1 MTWYAIRTAPGAQ
14 MPQREY
20 VVEPTALGADG
31 RSRGKGYRIV
41 PSLDPDV
48 SAIERSLSNARFIH
62 YMPVEK
68 RLVRDRKKTD
78 LWKPRRFA
86 LLLGYVFVQD
96 VERWADLEETPGV
109 ASVVR
114 SMGKPMP
121 IRVDDIL
128 LLRTMEAE
136 ADQQFERMVEER
148 AAKDRQLTRKRAAKV
163 FPAGSLV
170 EIMKGHGEGRYAT
183 TLGPGRKGQLRVLL
197 ASLEA
202 EVSVPMDAVQLV
214 ADAA

>member
-1 MTWYAIRTAPGAQ
+1 

-20 VVEPTALGADG
+20 AVETTSTGEDG
-31 RSRGKGYRIV
+31 RARGKGYRIV
-41 PSLDPDV
+41 PSLNPNI
-48 SAIERSLSNARFIH
+48 SAVERSLSNAGFIH
-62 YMPVEK
+62 YMPIEK

-96 VERWADLEETPGV
+96 VSRWKDLEETPGI

-114 SMGKPMP
+114 SRGIPMP
-121 IRVDDIL
+121 IRIEDIL

-136 ADQQFERMVEER
+136 ADQHFERLVEEK
-148 AAKDRQLTRKRAAKV
+148 AAKARQLTRKKAARV

-170 EIMKGHGEGRYAT
+170 EITKGHAEGRYAT
-183 TLGPGRKGQLRVLL
+183 MVGPGRKGQLKVLI

-202 EVSVPMDAVQLV
+202 EISVPMDAVQLV
-214 ADAA
+214 A